1 VVLVSKYDPATD
13 EVTDFSAS
21 SCLTLLHSVDR
32 CSVTTS
38 EGIGNTRDGYHPVQR
53 RLAGFHASQ
62 CGFCTPG
69 MCMSIFSALV
79 KADKA
84 ADRPAPPDGFSKLTT
99 SEAERAIS
107 GNLCRCTG
115 YRPIVDTCK
124 SFAADVDIEDLG
136 LNCFWKKGN
145 EAADV
150 SKLPS
155 YNSGAVCT
163 FPEFLKSEIKSSV
176 DRATGDT
183 VMDSE
188 DGWYHPK
195 SIQELHRL
203 FDSDWFHEN
212 SVKIVASNTGSG
224 VYKDQDFYD
233 KYIDIKGIPELSVI
247 NRTSKGIE
255 LGAVVSIAKAIEVLS
270 DGALVLRKIADH
282 LNKVA
287 SPFIRNTA
295 TLGGNIIMAQRLPF
309 ASDIATVLLA
319 AGSTITIQVAS
330 KRICLT
336 LEEFL
341 QQPPCDHR
349 TLLLS
354 IFVPDWGSEDIAF
367 ETFRGAPRPFG
378 NAVSYANSA
387 FLARTSSDHLIED
400 ICLAFGAYGVDH
412 AIRARKVEDFLKGK
426 SVSPSV
432 ILQAVQLLKETIS
445 PSKGT
450 THREYR
456 ISLAVSFLFT
466 FLSSLP
472 NSSSAS
478 AKVDTLNVS
487 AEYSPVEHLKVGNND
502 LPIRSRQEMVFS
514 DEYKPVGKP
523 IKKVGSELQASGI
536 YSILMHF

>member
-1 VVLVSKYDPATD
+1 
-13 EVTDFSAS
+13 
-21 SCLTLLHSVDR
+21 
-32 CSVTTS
+32 
-38 EGIGNTRDGYHPVQR
+38 
-53 RLAGFHASQ
+53 
-62 CGFCTPG
+62 
-69 MCMSIFSALV
+69 
-79 KADKA
+79 
-84 ADRPAPPDGFSKLTT
+84 
-99 SEAERAIS
+99 
-107 GNLCRCTG
+107 
-115 YRPIVDTCK
+115 
-124 SFAADVDIEDLG
+124 
-136 LNCFWKKGN
+136 
-145 EAADV
+145 
-150 SKLPS
+150 
-155 YNSGAVCT
+155 
-163 FPEFLKSEIKSSV
+163 
-176 DRATGDT
+176 
-183 VMDSE
+183 MDSE